1 MLMAGSSAALACDC
15 MQLDVARRLQLSDL
29 VFVGE
34 TVAFAPLSK
43 ARFRVI
49 EFFKGA
55 PSAEVRVTISASD
68 CEYFLPPVEP
78 RIGQRFVVFGTATA
92 SPGVVTASRCLG
104 SGLLSEKSIDLQ
116 QLRDLARSTARM
128 AERLPEGETP
138 VPALPRMQARVR
150 IMSPQ
155 LGPGWRTGMLN
166 GTRPAPPCY
175 LVLLFHPGRTRQI
188 AATVYLGAITR
199 LQVSSL
205 YAGEGAADPDP
216 ASGSYNGEQWR
227 EGLLDSAR
235 AQNAHCPATI
245 DRDR

>member
-1 MLMAGSSAALACDC
+1 MLMAGSRAALACDC

-34 TVAFAPLSK
+34 TVAFTSLSE
-43 ARFRVI
+43 ARFRAI
-49 EFFKGA
+49 ELFKGA
-55 PSAEVRVTISASD
+55 PSAEVRVTISGSD
-68 CEYFLPPVEP
+68 CDYFVPPVEP

-92 SPGVVTASRCLG
+92 SPGAITASRCLG
-104 SGLLSEKSIDLQ
+104 SGPLSSKSVELQ
-116 QLRDLARSTARM
+116 QLRDFARSAVRAT
-128 AERLPEGETP
+128 ERVPEAETP
-138 VPALPRMQARVR
+138 APALPRMHARVR

-155 LGPGWRTGMLN
+155 LGTGWRTGMLN
-166 GTRPAPPCY
+166 GTRQARPCY

-205 YAGEGAADPDP
+205 YGGEGAADPDP
-216 ASGSYNGEQWR
+216 ASGSYDGEQWR
-227 EGLLDSAR
+227 EVLLDSAK
-235 AQNAHCPATI
+235 AQNAHCPTTI